1 MQNGLTGNGIL
12 LDKIITSIF
21 AFYKSNHKKK
31 KKKKHKSKQQNNIE
45 FLLFTKNL

>member
-21 AFYKSNHKKK
+21 AFYKSNYKKK
-31 KKKKHKSKQQNNIE
+31 KKKKSIKANNRTI
-45 FLLFTKNL
+45 

>member
-31 KKKKHKSKQQNNIE
+31 KHKSKQQNNIE